1 MQIRIIGAVKAYA
14 SHLKMSSLELKLTRI
29 LEEEL
34 GRLDVSV
41 THNKCKWA
49 TAKLETCHIQCKGNE
64 DSIGYNGKAIS
75 GPWY

>member
-14 SHLKMSSLELKLTRI
+14 SHLKVSNLELKLTRI

-41 THNKCKWA
+41 THNKMQVGHCEIRNMPYA
-49 TAKLETCHIQCKGNE
+49 M
-64 DSIGYNGKAIS
+64 
-75 GPWY
+75 